1 MKEYILLFLDESLFS
16 LRVILAMTMVGV
28 MFLEKRKS
36 FIPRYL
42 ICTAVT
48 VMIGGS
54 IRFITIMLE
63 NAGYGLNEIALFHII
78 WYVLMLSLFLANLP
92 ICYKGHANEFLFT
105 LCIGYLADC
114 IIYSSYYALVG
125 IFDFFPPPRDSSLM
139 SVVPQYIFTAIG
151 LTLLYFVFKKH
162 HSKVDKLYIGR
173 SNKTAAKFVIIIL
186 STMIIL
192 NIMKLLL
199 DTNTLS
205 SGQWFVALTN
215 SILVT
220 VILALVIGHTRVES
234 FNLEVAILNKIIHD
248 KEGQYELAK
257 ENIDIINQRSHE
269 LKRQISALRFM
280 SKEEIDAALSDIENS
295 VNIYES
301 VVKTDNP
308 VLNTIITEKAL
319 HCMKNNIKLTYVI
332 NGRGLDFIKATDL
345 YVLLGNIIDNAI
357 EAVETI
363 TDENR
368 RFISLTIEEKGGL
381 ILIKTDNYFVGKID
395 FDHGIPKTSKKD
407 ELFHGI
413 GYKSIQHVVN
423 KYDGNLNILIDEDI
437 YTLVIT
443 IPLSN
448 G

>member
-1 MKEYILLFLDESLFS
+1 MWDYLLLFLDESLLS
-16 LRVILAMTMVGV
+16 LRVIVTMAIVGFL
-28 MFLEKRKS
+28 FLEKKEHFFLRFFS
-36 FIPRYL
+36 TSLVAFI
-42 ICTAVT
+42 
-48 VMIGGS
+48 IGGS
-54 IRFITIMLE
+54 FRIFSHTLMLS
-63 NAGYGLNEIALFHII
+63 GYGLDELRFLHLVWYLLLLFI
-78 WYVLMLSLFLANLP
+78 LFAQLP
-92 ICYKGHANEFLFT
+92 ICYNGHINEFLFT

-125 IFDFFPPPRDSSLM
+125 IFDVFPPPRDSSLF
-139 SVVPQYIFTAIG
+139 SVAAQFVFTIIG
-151 LTLLYFVFKKH
+151 LLVLLILFKRHHARVKKLSIGKSIKTGAQFIFITLITML
-162 HSKVDKLYIGR
+162 
-173 SNKTAAKFVIIIL
+173 IL
-186 STMIIL
+186 S
-192 NIMKLLL
+192 IMKLLL
-199 DTNTLS
+199 DINALM

-220 VILALVIGHTRVES
+220 VILVIVIGHTKVES

-269 LKRQISALRFM
+269 LKRQIAALRFM

-295 VNIYES
+295 VNVYES

-332 NGRGLDFIKATDL
+332 NGHGLDFIKPTDL
-345 YVLLGNIIDNAI
+345 YVLLGNVIDNAI
-357 EAVETI
+357 EAVDII
-363 TDENR
+363 TDENK

-381 ILIKTDNYFVGKID
+381 IIIKTDNYFVGKIN
-395 FDHGIPKTSKKD
+395 FDRGIPKTTKKE

-413 GYKSIQHVVN
+413 GYKSIRHVVD
-423 KYDGNLNILIDEDI
+423 KYDGNFNILIDDDI

-443 IPLSN
+443 ILCPA
-448 G
+448 